1 MTETTT
7 ESRLAAGELRF
18 KARVKNGVLVPEE
31 PVDLAADQTYL
42 VILQPE
48 PSPDRAVDALAELT
62 KLAQPLG
69 PVDLARNFDRY
80 THRVLEDVSTES

>member
-7 ESRLAAGELRF
+7 ESHPATGVLRF

-31 PVDLAADQTYL
+31 PVNLSTDQTYL

-48 PSPDRAVDALAELT
+48 PAPDRAVDALAELAR
-62 KLAQPLG
+62 LAQSLG
-69 PVDLARNFDRY
+69 PADLARNFDRY
-80 THRVLEDVSTES
+80 TNRVLKDESAG

>member
-7 ESRLAAGELRF
+7 ESRPTAGELRF

-31 PVDLAADQTYL
+31 PVNLAADQTYL

-48 PSPDRAVDALAELT
+48 PDPDEAVDALAELT

-69 PVDLARNFDRY
+69 PADLARNFDSY
-80 THRVLEDVSTES
+80 TNRVLYDEPAE